1 MLNKTMLKLDF
12 RIKRANIGKYRHL
25 ISKEI
30 LVGNTGEYLYFYNS
44 PYAFALRLVNHCPI
58 EVIVNEN
65 EHILLNSANDLEDMV
80 NNINIDKKEEVV
92 TVYEIKEINPGRGGN
107 GVEIQF
113 TANPIHSDVVEKL
126 TTGRLEYLNN
136 TLKENDGNVEAEEST
151 DNTKVEDSIKTE
163 DEDSGNNPVE
173 VNDEDDNVVEESDG
187 YTTEDEEETSDV
199 MDNKPEEPV
208 EEKSKE
214 KNIVLTLKKKS

>member
-58 EVIVNEN
+58 EIIVNEN

-80 NNINIDKKEEVV
+80 NNINIEKEEEIW
-92 TVYEIKEINPGRGGN
+92 YEIKPGPAKGN
-107 GVEIQF
+107 SLELQF
-113 TANPIHSDVVEKL
+113 TANPIHSDVVEKIAKD
-126 TTGRLEYLNN
+126 RLVYLDNV
-136 TLKENDGNVEAEEST
+136 LKENDGTTEVENNIETEEEEEEN
-151 DNTKVEDSIKTE
+151 DNS
-163 DEDSGNNPVE
+163 PVE
-173 VNDEDDNVVEESDG
+173 VDDIEEESDE
-187 YTTEDEEETSDV
+187 YIEEKEETTSSV
-199 MDNKPEEPV
+199 MDNKPEEPIA
-208 EEKSKE
+208 EESKE

>member
-58 EVIVNEN
+58 EIIVNEN

-92 TVYEIKEINPGRGGN
+92 TVYEIKEINPGKGN
-107 GVEIQF
+107 SVEIQF
-113 TANPIHSDVVEKL
+113 TANPIHSDVVEKIA
-126 TTGRLEYLNN
+126 TDRLEYLNN
-136 TLKENDGNVEAEEST
+136 TLKESD
-151 DNTKVEDSIKTE
+151 DNTKVEDSIETE
-163 DEDSGNNPVE
+163 EEDIDNSPVE
-173 VNDEDDNVVEESDG
+173 VDDEDDDIEEESDE
-187 YTTEDEEETSDV
+187 YIEEEEDTSSV
-199 MDNKPEEPV
+199 MDNKSEEPV
-208 EEKSKE
+208 EEESKE

>member
-163 DEDSGNNPVE
+163 DEDSDDSPVE
-173 VNDEDDNVVEESDG
+173 VNDEDNNIEEGDE
-187 YTTEDEEETSDV
+187 YTEEEKETSDIINN
-199 MDNKPEEPV
+199 NKPEEPT
-208 EEKSKE
+208 EEEPKE

>member
-80 NNINIDKKEEVV
+80 NNINIEKEEEIW
-92 TVYEIKEINPGRGGN
+92 YEIKPGPAKGN
-107 GVEIQF
+107 SLELQF
-113 TANPIHSDVVEKL
+113 TANPVHSDAVEKIAKD
-126 TTGRLEYLNN
+126 RLAYHLDNV
-136 TLKENDGNVEAEEST
+136 LKENDGTTEVENNIETEEEEEN
-151 DNTKVEDSIKTE
+151 DNS
-163 DEDSGNNPVE
+163 PVE
-173 VNDEDDNVVEESDG
+173 VDDIKEENDEYIEEKEEMTSSAMDN
-187 YTTEDEEETSDV
+187 
-199 MDNKPEEPV
+199 NKPEEPV
-208 EEKSKE
+208 EEDTKE

>member
-80 NNINIDKKEEVV
+80 NNINIDKKEEIVS
-92 TVYEIKEINPGRGGN
+92 EITHMTGKEEEDTI
-107 GVEIQF
+107 I
-113 TANPIHSDVVEKL
+113 
-126 TTGRLEYLNN
+126 
-136 TLKENDGNVEAEEST
+136 EAEEDIEDSG
-151 DNTKVEDSIKTE
+151 DNTKVEDNIETE
-163 DEDSGNNPVE
+163 DDDSNNSPVE
-173 VNDEDDNVVEESDG
+173 LNEE
-187 YTTEDEEETSDV
+187 EEETSNITN
-199 MDNKPEEPV
+199 NKPEEPV
-208 EEKSKE
+208 EEDSKE

>member
-30 LVGNTGEYLYFYNS
+30 LVGNTGDYLYFYNS

-58 EVIVNEN
+58 EMIVNEN

-80 NNINIDKKEEVV
+80 NNINIDKKEEEVY
-92 TVYEIKEINPGRGGN
+92 YEIKPAPSKCRGAVG
-107 GVEIQF
+107 IHF
-113 TANPIHSDVVEKL
+113 TVDPIHTDIIEEVAKD
-126 TTGRLEYLNN
+126 RLAYLDNV
-136 TLKENDGNVEAEEST
+136 LKEND
-151 DNTKVEDSIKTE
+151 DNTKVEDSIETE
-163 DEDSGNNPVE
+163 EEDIDNSPVE
-173 VNDEDDNVVEESDG
+173 VNDEDNNIEEESDE
-187 YTTEDEEETSDV
+187 YTEEEEETSDV
-199 MDNKPEEPV
+199 MNNKPEEPV
-208 EEKSKE
+208 EEDSKE

>member
-65 EHILLNSANDLEDMV
+65 EHILLNSANNLEDMV
-80 NNINIDKKEEVV
+80 NNINIEKEEEIW
-92 TVYEIKEINPGRGGN
+92 YEIKPGPAKGN
-107 GVEIQF
+107 SLELQF
-113 TANPIHSDVVEKL
+113 TANPIHSDVVEKIAKD
-126 TTGRLEYLNN
+126 RLAYLDNV
-136 TLKENDGNVEAEEST
+136 LKENDN
-151 DNTKVEDSIKTE
+151 NTKVENNIETE
-163 DEDSGNNPVE
+163 EEENDNSPVE
-173 VNDEDDNVVEESDG
+173 VNDDIEEESNK
-187 YTTEDEEETSDV
+187 YIEEASSVVDN
-199 MDNKPEEPV
+199 NKPEEPV
-208 EEKSKE
+208 EEESKE

>member
-58 EVIVNEN
+58 EMIVNEN

-80 NNINIDKKEEVV
+80 NNINIEKEEEIW
-92 TVYEIKEINPGRGGN
+92 YEIKPGPAKGN
-107 GVEIQF
+107 SLELQF
-113 TANPIHSDVVEKL
+113 TANPIHSDVVEKIAKD
-126 TTGRLEYLNN
+126 RLAYLDNV
-136 TLKENDGNVEAEEST
+136 LKENDN
-151 DNTKVEDSIKTE
+151 NTKVENNIETE
-163 DEDSGNNPVE
+163 EEENDNSPVE
-173 VNDEDDNVVEESDG
+173 VNDDIEEESNE
-187 YTTEDEEETSDV
+187 YIEEASSVVDN
-199 MDNKPEEPV
+199 NKPEEPV
-208 EEKSKE
+208 EEESKE

>member
-58 EVIVNEN
+58 EIIVNEN

-80 NNINIDKKEEVV
+80 NNINIDKKEEIVS
-92 TVYEIKEINPGRGGN
+92 EITHMTGKEEEDTI
-107 GVEIQF
+107 I
-113 TANPIHSDVVEKL
+113 
-126 TTGRLEYLNN
+126 
-136 TLKENDGNVEAEEST
+136 EAEAEDSG
-151 DNTKVEDSIKTE
+151 DNTKVEDSIETE
-163 DEDSGNNPVE
+163 DDSNNSLVE
-173 VNDEDDNVVEESDG
+173 VNDKYTEE
-187 YTTEDEEETSDV
+187 EEETSDV
-199 MDNKPEEPV
+199 MDNNKLEEPV
-208 EEKSKE
+208 EEESKE

>member
-80 NNINIDKKEEVV
+80 NNININKKEEVV
-92 TVYEIKEINPGRGGN
+92 TAYEIKEINPGKGRGAVG
-107 GVEIQF
+107 IQF
-113 TANPIHSDVVEKL
+113 TVDPIHTDIIEEVAKD
-126 TTGRLEYLNN
+126 RLAYLDNV
-136 TLKENDGNVEAEEST
+136 LKENDDNVKA
-151 DNTKVEDSIKTE
+151 EDSIETE
-163 DEDSGNNPVE
+163 DEDTYNSPVE
-173 VNDEDDNVVEESDG
+173 VNDEDDNAVEESDG
-187 YTTEDEEETSDV
+187 YATEDEEETSDTTNNIEQK
-199 MDNKPEEPV
+199 DIV
-208 EEKSKE
+208 EEDSKE

>member
-58 EVIVNEN
+58 EIIVNEN

-80 NNINIDKKEEVV
+80 NNINIEKEEEIW
-92 TVYEIKEINPGRGGN
+92 YEIKPGPAKGN
-107 GVEIQF
+107 GLELQF
-113 TANPIHSDVVEKL
+113 TANPIHTDIIEEVAKD
-126 TTGRLEYLNN
+126 RLAYLGNV
-136 TLKENDGNVEAEEST
+136 LKENDDNVKA
-151 DNTKVEDSIKTE
+151 EDSIETE
-163 DEDSGNNPVE
+163 EEDIDNSPVE
-173 VNDEDDNVVEESDG
+173 VNDEDNNIEEESDE
-187 YTTEDEEETSDV
+187 YTEEEEETSDV
-199 MDNKPEEPV
+199 VNNNKPEEPV
-208 EEKSKE
+208 EEDSKE

>member
-1 MLNKTMLKLDF
+1 MLKLDF

-92 TVYEIKEINPGRGGN
+92 TVYEIKEINPSRGKGD
-107 GVEIQF
+107 VEIQF

-136 TLKENDGNVEAEEST
+136 TLKENDGNVKAEELN
-151 DNTKVEDSIKTE
+151 DNTKVEDSIETE
-163 DEDSGNNPVE
+163 DEDSDNSPVE
-173 VNDEDDNVVEESDG
+173 VNDDIEEESG
-187 YTTEDEEETSDV
+187 EYTEKEEETSSV
-199 MDNKPEEPV
+199 MDNKPEEHV
-208 EEKSKE
+208 EESKE

>member
-58 EVIVNEN
+58 EIIVNEN
-65 EHILLNSANDLEDMV
+65 EHILLNSANDLEDMA
-80 NNINIDKKEEVV
+80 NNINIDKKEEIVS
-92 TVYEIKEINPGRGGN
+92 EITHMTGKEEEDTI
-107 GVEIQF
+107 I
-113 TANPIHSDVVEKL
+113 
-126 TTGRLEYLNN
+126 
-136 TLKENDGNVEAEEST
+136 EAEEEDIEEDSG
-151 DNTKVEDSIKTE
+151 DNTKVEDSIETE
-163 DEDSGNNPVE
+163 DEDSDNSPVE
-173 VNDEDDNVVEESDG
+173 VNEE
-187 YTTEDEEETSDV
+187 EKETSDV
-199 MDNKPEEPV
+199 MNNNKPEEPI
-208 EEKSKE
+208 EEDSKE

>member
-30 LVGNTGEYLYFYNS
+30 LVGNTGDYLYFYNS

-58 EVIVNEN
+58 EIIVNEN
-65 EHILLNSANDLEDMV
+65 EHILLNSANDLENMV
-80 NNINIDKKEEVV
+80 NNINIEDKKEEIA
-92 TVYEIKEINPGRGGN
+92 VYEIKEINPGKGN
-107 GVEIQF
+107 SVEIQF
-113 TANPIHSDVVEKL
+113 TANPVHSDVVEKV
-126 TTGRLEYLNN
+126 TTGKLEYLNN

-151 DNTKVEDSIKTE
+151 DNTKVEGSIETE
-163 DEDSGNNPVE
+163 DEDSDDSPVE
-173 VNDEDDNVVEESDG
+173 VNDEDNNIEEGDE
-187 YTTEDEEETSDV
+187 YTEEEEEISSV
-199 MDNKPEEPV
+199 MDNKPEEPT
-208 EEKSKE
+208 EEEPKE

>member
-58 EVIVNEN
+58 EIIVNDN

-80 NNINIDKKEEVV
+80 NNINIDKKEEIVSEITHV
-92 TVYEIKEINPGRGGN
+92 TGEEEEDTVI
-107 GVEIQF
+107 
-113 TANPIHSDVVEKL
+113 
-126 TTGRLEYLNN
+126 
-136 TLKENDGNVEAEEST
+136 EAEEEDV
-151 DNTKVEDSIKTE
+151 DNS
-163 DEDSGNNPVE
+163 PVE
-173 VNDEDDNVVEESDG
+173 VNDEDDNIEEESDE
-187 YTTEDEEETSDV
+187 YTEEEEETSDV
-199 MDNKPEEPV
+199 MNNKPEEPI
-208 EEKSKE
+208 EEESKE

>member
-58 EVIVNEN
+58 EIIVNEN

-80 NNINIDKKEEVV
+80 NNINIEKEEEIW
-92 TVYEIKEINPGRGGN
+92 YEIKPGPAKGN
-107 GVEIQF
+107 SLELQF
-113 TANPIHSDVVEKL
+113 TANPIHSDVVEKIAKD
-126 TTGRLEYLNN
+126 RLAYLDNV
-136 TLKENDGNVEAEEST
+136 LKENDG
-151 DNTKVEDSIKTE
+151 NTKVEDSIEVEEE
-163 DEDSGNNPVE
+163 DIDNSPVE
-173 VNDEDDNVVEESDG
+173 VDDIEEESDK
-187 YTTEDEEETSDV
+187 YIEEKEETTFSV
-199 MDNKPEEPV
+199 MDNKPEEPI
-208 EEKSKE
+208 EEESKE

>member
-58 EVIVNEN
+58 EIIVNEN

-80 NNINIDKKEEVV
+80 NNINIEKEEEIW
-92 TVYEIKEINPGRGGN
+92 YEIKPGPAKGN
-107 GVEIQF
+107 SLELQF
-113 TANPIHSDVVEKL
+113 TANPIHSDVVEKIAKD
-126 TTGRLEYLNN
+126 RLAYLDNV
-136 TLKENDGNVEAEEST
+136 LKENDGTTEVENNIETEEEEN
-151 DNTKVEDSIKTE
+151 DNS
-163 DEDSGNNPVE
+163 PVE
-173 VNDEDDNVVEESDG
+173 VDDIEEESDE
-187 YTTEDEEETSDV
+187 YIEEKEETTSSV
-199 MDNKPEEPV
+199 MDNNKPEEPV
-208 EEKSKE
+208 EESKE

>member
-1 MLNKTMLKLDF
+1 MLKLDF

-92 TVYEIKEINPGRGGN
+92 TVYEIKEINPGKGRGD
-107 GVEIQF
+107 VEIQF

-151 DNTKVEDSIKTE
+151 DNTKVEDSIETE

-173 VNDEDDNVVEESDG
+173 VNDEDDNVVEESDR

-199 MDNKPEEPV
+199 IDNNKPEEPV
-208 EEKSKE
+208 EEESKE
-214 KNIVLTLKKKS
+214 KNIILTLKKKS

>member
-12 RIKRANIGKYRHL
+12 RIKRGNIGKYRHL

-58 EVIVNEN
+58 EIIVNEN

-80 NNINIDKKEEVV
+80 NNIDIDKKEEVY
-92 TVYEIKEINPGRGGN
+92 YEIKPAPGKNRGN
-107 GVEIQF
+107 VEIEF
-113 TANPIHSDVVEKL
+113 TANPIHNDIIEEVAKD
-126 TTGRLEYLNN
+126 RLAYLNN
-136 TLKENDGNVEAEEST
+136 ILKENG
-151 DNTKVEDSIKTE
+151 DNAKVEDSIETE
-163 DEDSGNNPVE
+163 EEDIDNSPVE
-173 VNDEDDNVVEESDG
+173 VNDEDDDIEEESDD
-187 YTTEDEEETSDV
+187 YTEGEEETSDT

-208 EEKSKE
+208 EESKE

>member
-80 NNINIDKKEEVV
+80 NNINIEKEEEIW
-92 TVYEIKEINPGRGGN
+92 YEIKPGPAKGN
-107 GVEIQF
+107 SLELQF
-113 TANPIHSDVVEKL
+113 TANPIHSDVVEKIAKD
-126 TTGRLEYLNN
+126 RLAYLDNV
-136 TLKENDGNVEAEEST
+136 LKENDGTTEVENNIETEEEEN
-151 DNTKVEDSIKTE
+151 DNS
-163 DEDSGNNPVE
+163 PVE
-173 VNDEDDNVVEESDG
+173 VDDDIEE
-187 YTTEDEEETSDV
+187 EEETSSV
-199 MDNKPEEPV
+199 MDNKPEEPI
-208 EEKSKE
+208 EEESKE

>member
-58 EVIVNEN
+58 EIIVNEN

-80 NNINIDKKEEVV
+80 NNINIDKKEEIVSEITHV
-92 TVYEIKEINPGRGGN
+92 TGEEEEDTVI
-107 GVEIQF
+107 
-113 TANPIHSDVVEKL
+113 
-126 TTGRLEYLNN
+126 
-136 TLKENDGNVEAEEST
+136 EA
-151 DNTKVEDSIKTE
+151 E
-163 DEDSGNNPVE
+163 DEDSDDSPVE
-173 VNDEDDNVVEESDG
+173 VNDEDNNIEEGDE
-187 YTTEDEEETSDV
+187 YTEEEKETSDV
-199 MDNKPEEPV
+199 INNNKPEEPA
-208 EEKSKE
+208 EEEPKE

>member
-58 EVIVNEN
+58 EIIVNEN

-113 TANPIHSDVVEKL
+113 TANPIHSDVVEKIA
-126 TTGRLEYLNN
+126 TDRLEYLNN
-136 TLKENDGNVEAEEST
+136 TLKESD
-151 DNTKVEDSIKTE
+151 DNTKVEDSIETE
-163 DEDSGNNPVE
+163 EEDIDNSPVE
-173 VNDEDDNVVEESDG
+173 VDDEDDDIEEESDE
-187 YTTEDEEETSDV
+187 YIEEEEDTSSV
-199 MDNKPEEPV
+199 MDNKPQEPV
-208 EEKSKE
+208 EEESKE

>member
-58 EVIVNEN
+58 EIIVNEN

-80 NNINIDKKEEVV
+80 NNINIEKEEEIW
-92 TVYEIKEINPGRGGN
+92 YEIKPGPAKGN
-107 GVEIQF
+107 SLELQF
-113 TANPIHSDVVEKL
+113 TANPVHSDVVEKIAKD
-126 TTGRLEYLNN
+126 RLAYLDNV
-136 TLKENDGNVEAEEST
+136 LKENDGTTEVENNIETEEEEEN
-151 DNTKVEDSIKTE
+151 DN
-163 DEDSGNNPVE
+163 GPVE
-173 VNDEDDNVVEESDG
+173 INDDIEE
-187 YTTEDEEETSDV
+187 EEETSSV
-199 MDNKPEEPV
+199 MDNKTEEAI
-208 EEKSKE
+208 EEESKE

>member
-30 LVGNTGEYLYFYNS
+30 LVGNTGDYLYFYNS
-44 PYAFALRLVNHCPI
+44 PYAYALRLVNHCPI

-80 NNINIDKKEEVV
+80 NNININKKEEIVSEITHLTGEDEED
-92 TVYEIKEINPGRGGN
+92 TVIE
-107 GVEIQF
+107 VEEDDI
-113 TANPIHSDVVEKL
+113 
-126 TTGRLEYLNN
+126 
-136 TLKENDGNVEAEEST
+136 EE
-151 DNTKVEDSIKTE
+151 DNTKVEDSIETE
-163 DEDSGNNPVE
+163 DENSDNSPVE
-173 VNDEDDNVVEESDG
+173 VNDENDNIEEDVLEEASDTTNNIEQETVEKD
-187 YTTEDEEETSDV
+187 
-199 MDNKPEEPV
+199 
-208 EEKSKE
+208 SKE

>member
-92 TVYEIKEINPGRGGN
+92 TVYEIKEINPGKGRGAVG
-107 GVEIQF
+107 IQF
-113 TANPIHSDVVEKL
+113 TVDPIHTDIIEEVAKD
-126 TTGRLEYLNN
+126 RLAYLDNV
-136 TLKENDGNVEAEEST
+136 LKENDDSVKA
-151 DNTKVEDSIKTE
+151 EDSIETE
-163 DEDSGNNPVE
+163 EEDIDNSPVE
-173 VNDEDDNVVEESDG
+173 VNDEDNNIEEESDE
-187 YTTEDEEETSDV
+187 YTEEEEETSDV
-199 MDNKPEEPV
+199 MDNNKPEEPV
-208 EEKSKE
+208 EEDSKE

>member
-58 EVIVNEN
+58 EIIVNEN

-80 NNINIDKKEEVV
+80 NNINIEKEEEIW
-92 TVYEIKEINPGRGGN
+92 YEIKPGPAKGN
-107 GVEIQF
+107 SLELQF
-113 TANPIHSDVVEKL
+113 TANPIHSDVVEKIAKD
-126 TTGRLEYLNN
+126 RLAYLDNV
-136 TLKENDGNVEAEEST
+136 LKENDGNVEAKEST

-173 VNDEDDNVVEESDG
+173 VNEEDDNVVEESDG

-214 KNIVLTLKKKS
+214 KNIVLTLKKKL

>member
-58 EVIVNEN
+58 EIIVNEN

-80 NNINIDKKEEVV
+80 NNINIEKEEEIW
-92 TVYEIKEINPGRGGN
+92 YEIKPGPAKGN
-107 GVEIQF
+107 SLELQF
-113 TANPIHSDVVEKL
+113 TANPIHSDVVEKI
-126 TTGRLEYLNN
+126 TKDRLAYLDNV
-136 TLKENDGNVEAEEST
+136 LKENDGTTEVE
-151 DNTKVEDSIKTE
+151 NNIKTE
-163 DEDSGNNPVE
+163 EEEENDNSPVE
-173 VNDEDDNVVEESDG
+173 VDDIEEESDE
-187 YTTEDEEETSDV
+187 YIEEKEETTFSV
-199 MDNKPEEPV
+199 MDNNKPEEPV
-208 EEKSKE
+208 EEESKE

>member
-58 EVIVNEN
+58 EIIVNEN
-65 EHILLNSANDLEDMV
+65 EHILLNSANDLENMV
-80 NNINIDKKEEVV
+80 NNINIEKEEEIW
-92 TVYEIKEINPGRGGN
+92 YEIKPGPAKGN
-107 GVEIQF
+107 SLELQF
-113 TANPIHSDVVEKL
+113 TANPIHSDVVEKIAKD
-126 TTGRLEYLNN
+126 RLAYLDNV
-136 TLKENDGNVEAEEST
+136 LKENDGTEVENNIETEEEEEN
-151 DNTKVEDSIKTE
+151 DNS
-163 DEDSGNNPVE
+163 PVE
-173 VNDEDDNVVEESDG
+173 VSNEDDNIEE
-187 YTTEDEEETSDV
+187 EEETSDV
-199 MDNKPEEPV
+199 MDNNKPEESM
-208 EEKSKE
+208 EEEPKE